1 MTEEK
6 WIQLSCTWVAFRHP
20 WSKCW
25 RGHHC
30 WFDIWHTFV
39 NVIGAT
45 VTFFSDT
52 VRITEA
58 RSLNKTIS
66 IDRTKTGSDRNKTG
80 SSTYAIRHNEGAIIG
95 SVGTACS
102 GFLGSIIDSGTTE
115 FFSILWLRHVR

>member
-20 WSKCW
+20 RSKCR

-30 WFDIWHTFV
+30 WLDIWHAFV

-52 VRITEA
+52 VGITETW
-58 RSLNKTIS
+58 SLNIRYQFLPK
-66 IDRTKTGSDRNKTG
+66 IDRTNFDRNWTG
-80 SSTYAIRHNEGAIIG
+80 SSTYAIRHNECTII
-95 SVGTACS
+95 
-102 GFLGSIIDSGTTE
+102 
-115 FFSILWLRHVR
+115 